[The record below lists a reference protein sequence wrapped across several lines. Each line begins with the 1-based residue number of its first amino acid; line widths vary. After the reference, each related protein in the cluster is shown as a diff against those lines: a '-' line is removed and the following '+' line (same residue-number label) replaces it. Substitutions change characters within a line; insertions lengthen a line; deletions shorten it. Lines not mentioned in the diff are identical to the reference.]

1 MRRLIHLL
9 LAILT
14 LAGAM
19 TPAFAVDSIRVPLD
33 ARAIDLTRAIDRY
46 SGQGDRLQV
55 STAPGVDGIVRRIR
69 FYDST
74 IGSRPVRFF
83 FQFKFDPDI

>member
-55 STAPGVDGIVRRIR
+55 STAPGVDGIVRRIEVSAR
-69 FYDST
+69 ET
-74 IGSRPVRFF
+74 GTQPAWIIGTGSLMV
-83 FQFKFDPDI
+83 